1 MNSTQL
7 ETALNTESPVTATAI
22 AVPVVETATQSEDS
36 VVETPTTKRVY
47 TSKEDMQRGNDAILA
62 TLPTEGD
69 GFNKAAILNA
79 LSTEDRALVERNWN
93 LRIALLEETQQVRT
107 EGKKVAKRYWRAV

>member
-7 ETALNTESPVTATAI
+7 ENALNTETPATAI
-22 AVPVVETATQSEDS
+22 AVPAQVTPEQESEVTTTA
-36 VVETPTTKRVY
+36 KRVY

-69 GFNKAAILNA
+69 GFNKAAILAA